1 MKRKHIPLKV
11 KLAAA
16 LLKTLRS
23 DQLEYGSTKKLTA
36 DQIISLFHWDHYP
49 IPYAE
54 GGPDEPWNL
63 CPMLISAHREKTRK
77 IDVPTIA
84 KGKRIRGKQAEHG
97 LRMTDGRGLFG
108 IEKRH
113 HSTHVMES
121 LISIDE
127 ARKLYPD
134 ILLPH
139 PDTTAPMP
147 REVYSGR
154 STRPFRIIGRGFD
167 KTKTKGFDGKVRAKK
182 KSGTRRR

>member
-1 MKRKHIPLKV
+1 MKRKHISMKV

-16 LLKTLRS
+16 LLRTGRIEYERS
-23 DQLEYGSTKKLTA
+23 KRMTA
-36 DQIISLFHWDHYP
+36 NQIIALFHWDHYP
-49 IPYAE
+49 IPHAE

-63 CPMLISAHREKTRK
+63 CPMLISEHREKTRK
-77 IDVPTIA
+77 TDVPTIA

-97 LRMTDGRGLFG
+97 LRMTDGRGLFDA
-108 IEKRH
+108 EKRH

-154 STRPFRIIGRGFD
+154 STKPFRIIGRGFD
-167 KTKTKGFDGKVRAKK
+167 KTKTKGFDGKVRARKK